1 MLRRDAARAALLVC
15 LGIWIFS
22 LFLPAFDTYYWSETH
37 HVSGFGAIG
46 YSLMLGAGAVAMLAM
61 ATPKNG
67 ATLVAIP
74 VYLLMGTIWLANI
87 VMVVAPFCLARMERG
102 KAKGGIVA
110 GLLLFFF

>member
-74 VYLLMGTIWLANI
+74 VYLLAGEHCDGGGAVLSCTHGAWEGERRNRARA
-87 VMVVAPFCLARMERG
+87 VVVF
-102 KAKGGIVA
+102 
-110 GLLLFFF
+110 LL